1 MSSSR
6 KSFLTL
12 SVCLNT
18 YSLPSAP
25 QAPIVSSAEISW
37 NNYKNFNSFP
47 AWVQTVSLLPL
58 SLSLGTYDKYL
69 LDVWIK
75 KKMHFIFPQEYV
87 DGKRITNVT
96 FFKMQAYCVL
106 FYQEF
111 LTFEKNLSDTI
122 ALSCL
127 SYMTSK
133 ASDIPTVLK
142 ALKSMLK
149 NMLSFSLWNIITPK
163 SFPNI

>member
-1 MSSSR
+1 
-6 KSFLTL
+6 
-12 SVCLNT
+12 
-18 YSLPSAP
+18 
-25 QAPIVSSAEISW
+25 
-37 NNYKNFNSFP
+37 
-47 AWVQTVSLLPL
+47 
-58 SLSLGTYDKYL
+58 
-69 LDVWIK
+69 
-75 KKMHFIFPQEYV
+75 MHFIFPQEYV
-87 DGKRITNVT
+87 DGKHITNVT

-149 NMLSFSLWNIITPK
+149 NMLSFPL
-163 SFPNI
+163 